1 MEGRVRSY
9 FSRVGYPDACEA
21 WVNVI
26 QVLPEPMLETGNQDQ
41 LLSAE
46 RAGGRTQG
54 GDGGPGG
61 SQPRRLDAG
70 TAGMGVGRTMI
81 DVDKRSHARAATFC
95 SV

>member
-1 MEGRVRSY
+1 MGQCHPGAARADVEDGES
-9 FSRVGYPDACEA
+9 GPA
-21 WVNVI
+21 I
-26 QVLPEPMLETGNQDQ
+26 
-41 LLSAE
+41 SAE

-61 SQPRRLDAG
+61 PQPRRLDAG

-81 DVDKRSHARAATFC
+81 DVDKRSVTHAATFC